1 MPLVLAAVSPT
12 KLIIVAVAV
21 LVQYLLSMLAFIKI
35 SKAKITM
42 KKFLLWNFLIIF
54 VFYIGPII
62 ALIYSIIK
70 VKKEGS
76 VLDEKINNEIL
87 DNKDSKN
94 D

>member
-1 MPLVLAAVSPT
+1 MSLNILAAINPQ

-21 LVQYLLSMLAFIKI
+21 LVQYLLSMLAFIKM

-42 KKFLLWNFLIIF
+42 KKFLLWNFLIVF

-62 ALIYSIIK
+62 ALIYSTIK

-76 VLDEKINNEIL
+76 VLDEKTDDTMH
-87 DNKDSKN
+87 DN
-94 D
+94 